1 MVHHS
6 MSGGERIIEEW
17 FKSFSVL
24 SAPEK
29 VGWVFVFIVMI
40 LTLSPEII
48 FIFCKVISGIK
59 FITERVRNIKW
70 TCCSLWRERSQPKKQ
85 WRGIN
90 KVAQYFLNRLFR
102 ITFTATGFTV
112 HQTFQCVRSLFM
124 NHYFS
129 VLMRS
134 GRGVLR
140 WLIWTVK
147 YGVVLP
153 LMTMMI
159 VVVFLFWQADMT
171 PGKIM
176 VREIELTKAGT
187 GAGEFLVRE
196 CPLPQTPPGLPVA
209 DVPVTGL
216 KSGEGCLV
224 VVTDAAGYAGRVDTN
239 LRDWLANVWLILAL
253 MFTLPGVFRR
263 FIRGLSSSL

>member
-1 MVHHS
+1 MAHHS
-6 MSGGERIIEEW
+6 MSGGEGIIEEW

-90 KVAQYFLNRLFR
+90 KGAQYFLNRLFR

-140 WLIWTVK
+140 WLIWTV
-147 YGVVLP
+147 
-153 LMTMMI
+153 
-159 VVVFLFWQADMT
+159 
-171 PGKIM
+171 
-176 VREIELTKAGT
+176 
-187 GAGEFLVRE
+187 
-196 CPLPQTPPGLPVA
+196 
-209 DVPVTGL
+209 
-216 KSGEGCLV
+216 
-224 VVTDAAGYAGRVDTN
+224 
-239 LRDWLANVWLILAL
+239 
-253 MFTLPGVFRR
+253 
-263 FIRGLSSSL
+263 